1 MLLDWVYEKNFFMKT
16 IFPILFLIA
25 IQSFG
30 QDYYIEVK
38 SDTLII
44 KQTKI
49 TTYDPFQF
57 GSNPKSTLEKL
68 KFEKTFR
75 TYENVHVENKID
87 TLFTFQRGGDL
98 FEVFKSNAEENWL
111 VGAIITTRN
120 FSTSKKLQIGVSK
133 ADVVSRLSDY
143 KINNIPTYLILEDLE
158 IPERL
163 IFTFSNQRIT
173 KIEYIGYYD

>member
-1 MLLDWVYEKNFFMKT
+1 MKT
-16 IFPILFLIA
+16 IFPILFLIT

-30 QDYYIEVK
+30 QDYFVEVK

-44 KQTKI
+44 KQAKI
-49 TTYDPFQF
+49 TTYDSFQF
-57 GSNPKSTLEKL
+57 GNNPKSALEKL

-87 TLFTFQRGGDL
+87 TLFTFKRDGDL
-98 FEVFKSNAEENWL
+98 FEVFKSNADENWL
-111 VGAIITTRN
+111 VGATITTRN
-120 FSTSKKLQIGVSK
+120 FSASKKLQIGLSK
-133 ADVVSRLSDY
+133 ANVVGRLSEYSIKD
-143 KINNIPTYLILEDLE
+143 IPTYLILEDLE